1 MTKITCPA
9 RRDVA
14 ILMEDSHQRTSTV
27 AMSGPDENKPDNFFS
42 RDWRERLDTVVEL
55 MKDIS
60 HHTDPLQVG
69 NTYGKRMSNLFPASR
84 RISMSRRDLDK
95 PAFRITRDSTWTEQ
109 IDPWREKHRLPMIS
123 GGLLAELESDRG
135 SMTSSSDLTMNSYRG
150 SLES

>member
-1 MTKITCPA
+1 
-9 RRDVA
+9 
-14 ILMEDSHQRTSTV
+14 
-27 AMSGPDENKPDNFFS
+27 MSGPDENKPDNFFS

-123 GGLLAELESDRG
+123 GGLLAELIYGNEPRVIDNLQPDPDDPGYEYLRGQRSLLAVPMYDHGESLN
-135 SMTSSSDLTMNSYRG
+135 MVVTIT
-150 SLES
+150 